1 MKRELIENVRVTPY
15 TSGTAFDREGFL
27 SGVLGVLIGTPSGSP
42 ETMQAKVVL
51 TECDTEGGTFTV
63 CKDKL
68 IPVGKGM
75 LDDDGAVAVEVDT
88 AGGSLVNFDL
98 DLLGCKSTSRPPS
111 PSSVLATLP
120 RAVPQ
125 PLLWLWAT
133 PTRFPSKRQRACC
146 RRCLHNGKGL

>member
-27 SGVLGVLIGTPSGSP
+27 SGVLGVLIGTPSGGP

-75 LDDDGAVAVEVDT
+75 LDDDGAVAVEVDA

-98 DLLGCKSTSRPPS
+98 DLLGCKKYVKATVSVVCTGGSS
-111 PSSVLATLP
+111 PSCTATAALALGD
-120 RAVPQ
+120 ADEVPV
-125 PLLWLWAT
+125 
-133 PTRFPSKRQRACC
+133 
-146 RRCLHNGKGL
+146 

>member
-75 LDDDGAVAVEVDT
+75 LDDDGAVAVEVDA

-98 DLLGCKSTSRPPS
+98 DLLGCKKYVKAAVSVVCTGGSS
-111 PSSVLATLP
+111 PSCTATAALALGD
-120 RAVPQ
+120 ADEVPV
-125 PLLWLWAT
+125 
-133 PTRFPSKRQRACC
+133 
-146 RRCLHNGKGL
+146 